1 MILLPYIYPHRDA
14 IRIRILTLTLLHAG
28 ILEVNHFPLAGSV
41 ADWITL
47 RQPASVKTE

>member
-1 MILLPYIYPHRDA
+1 MILLPHIYPHRDA
-14 IRIRILTLTLLHAG
+14 IRILILTLLHAG